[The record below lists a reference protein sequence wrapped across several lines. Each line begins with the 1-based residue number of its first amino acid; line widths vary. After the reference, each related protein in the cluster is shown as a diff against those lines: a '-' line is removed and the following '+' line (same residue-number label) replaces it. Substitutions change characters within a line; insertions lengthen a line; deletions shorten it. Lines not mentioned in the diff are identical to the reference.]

1 MNTKNH
7 LSART
12 AYTLGLITFAELE
25 AAYDLIDAGDV
36 AGLSRLLLAAALR
49 TSVLEG

>member
-7 LSART
+7 LAART
-12 AYTLGLITFAELE
+12 AFILGLITFAELE

-49 TSVLEG
+49 PPVVEG